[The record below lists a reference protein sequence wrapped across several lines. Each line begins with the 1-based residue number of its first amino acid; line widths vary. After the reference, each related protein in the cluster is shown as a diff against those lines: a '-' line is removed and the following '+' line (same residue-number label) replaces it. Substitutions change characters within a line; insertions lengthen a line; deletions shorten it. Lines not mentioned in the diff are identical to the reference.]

1 MKTPLFLFVSL
12 MSCFSLFGQGVKTH
26 TVHFATNSAE
36 LTEIEKS
43 SLTAFLDLFDKSKI
57 EETKLVGH
65 TDSDGEDDFNI
76 RLSQNR
82 SKTVEKFVRLQVVK
96 GSIQEAFGESKP
108 IKENLSDEG
117 KAANRRVEVQIKYG
131 KGGLLS
137 ENNYKVLAYR
147 NLPTS
152 EYCIDPTRD
161 TVLNLTK
168 GGRVIFQANTF
179 ANDWK
184 CVTITAKE
192 AYKKS
197 EIILANLSTSSNG
210 RVLESGGMMIL
221 EARNSDGKELQS
233 QKEFI
238 VQMPTTNF
246 LDSMMIFNGDHD
258 RDSNLNWILPQ
269 QTDWNSFIE
278 PRGVCFDTL
287 GRPIPIFVPKS
298 CDECKF
304 FPCRVKRIGAF
315 FGGAVDVGQRK
326 SNRELR
332 QCQRKLRKQRKSGAK
347 PADPTNAWVNEKQWK
362 ICEDLQRFMDSLGLK
377 NYKEYQD
384 YVLEQRRIEFE
395 GRLKAGKATVN
406 EVTMYTMRSNRM
418 GLINCDRFYKMP
430 ANEKVATFVLADDNE
445 DELKNT
451 QCSIVLDDRKSV
463 IASKR
468 DGKKFVFIDLPKQMS
483 FFVLAVMMRQG
494 KIFLSSEK
502 TENQGSLPAFKYR
515 EVSFEE
521 LQEELQKLD

>member
-12 MSCFSLFGQGVKTH
+12 LSCFSLFGQGVKTH
-26 TVHFATNSAE
+26 TVHFSTNSYE
-36 LTEIEKS
+36 LISTEKT
-43 SLTAFLDLFDKSKI
+43 SLEGFLGLFDKTKI
-57 EETKLVGH
+57 EEIKLVGH
-65 TDSDGEDDFNI
+65 TDSDGEEEFNV
-76 RLSQNR
+76 RLSENR
-82 SKTVEKFVRLQVVK
+82 SKTVEKFFLVNGVK
-96 GSIQEAFGESKP
+96 SSLQEAFGESKP
-108 IKENLSDEG
+108 IKENTTDQG
-117 KAANRRVEVQIKYG
+117 KAANRRVEVSVKYA

-152 EYCIDPTRD
+152 EHCIDPTRD
-161 TVLNLTK
+161 TVLNLMK
-168 GGRVIFQANTF
+168 GGRVLFPANTF
-179 ANDWK
+179 ASNGK

-197 EIILANLSTSSNG
+197 DIILANLSTTSNG

-246 LDSMMIFNGDHD
+246 LDSMMIFNGNHD
-258 RDSNLNWILPQ
+258 ADSNVNWTLPQ
-269 QTDWNSFIE
+269 QSDASIFSE
-278 PRGVCFDTL
+278 PQGACFDTT
-287 GRPIPIFVPKS
+287 GRPIPIFVPKT

-304 FPCRVKRIGAF
+304 FPCRVKRLGTF
-315 FGGAVDVGQRK
+315 FGGAVDAGQRK
-326 SNRELR
+326 SNREFR

-347 PADPTNAWVNEKQWK
+347 PTDPTNAWVTEKQWK
-362 ICEDLQRFMDSLGLK
+362 ICEDVQRFMDSLGLK
-377 NYKEYQD
+377 TYQEYKE

-395 GRLKAGKATVN
+395 DRLKAGKATVN
-406 EVTMYTMRSNRM
+406 EITMYTMRSNRM

-430 ANEKVATFVLADDNE
+430 ANEKVATFVLTDDDE

-451 QCSIVLDDRKSV
+451 QCSIVLEDGTSV
-463 IASKR
+463 IGSKR
-468 DGKKFVFIDLPKQMS
+468 VGKKFSFIDLPKQMS

-494 KIFLSSEK
+494 KIFLSLEK
-502 TENQGSLPAFKYR
+502 TENQGKLPALRYK
-515 EVSFEE
+515 EVSFEQ
-521 LQEELQKLD
+521 LQIELQKLD